1 MLGEQRSS
9 VALTQGVSC
18 DVRLQHVSVNVHF
31 RSKLNLGTQMHM
43 YAFQY

>member
-1 MLGEQRSS
+1 MLVEQRSS

-18 DVRLQHVSVNVHF
+18 YVRLQHVSVNVHF
-31 RSKLNLGTQMHM
+31 RSKLNLGTQMRM